1 MSRAEG
7 SGLPSPVPRHSS
19 PVTPEELWQ
28 QVLVRLEQEEQG
40 LPLFNRASLRWEG
53 KKAVLLAPRI
63 AVAWALQS
71 QEERIQA
78 HLRHL
83 TGQEVAVQ
91 VRAGPGVSCGRV

>member
-1 MSRAEG
+1 
-7 SGLPSPVPRHSS
+7 VF
-19 PVTPEELWQ
+19 WQ

-40 LPLFNRASLRWEG
+40 LPLLNRASLRWEG
-53 KKAVLLAPRI
+53 KKVVLLAPQI

-83 TGQEVAVQ
+83 TGQEVEVQ
-91 VRAGPGVSCGRV
+91 VRAGPGVPCRRVWNARSLTALPPSGIMS

>member
-1 MSRAEG
+1 
-7 SGLPSPVPRHSS
+7 
-19 PVTPEELWQ
+19 
-28 QVLVRLEQEEQG
+28 